1 MSTQGH
7 ASDAFYLSGESL
19 ERLRQ
24 ALEVAGHQARVAQ
37 SGGYG
42 RHVEDA
48 LTEIEEAISAH
59 LARIPTALDDDKAE
73 AEDSG
78 EAALE
83 RQSWFAPYKAA

>member
-1 MSTQGH
+1 MSTQAH
-7 ASDAFYLSGESL
+7 VSDAFYLSGERL

-48 LTEIEEAISAH
+48 LTEIEEAISAY
-59 LARIPTALDDDKAE
+59 LARIVSALDDDKAE
-73 AEDSG
+73 VEDSS

-83 RQSWFAPYKAA
+83 RQSLFPPYKAA

>member
-1 MSTQGH
+1 MTTQ
-7 ASDAFYLSGESL
+7 APVSSAFYLSGERL

-37 SGGYG
+37 SGSYG

-48 LTEIEEAISAH
+48 LTEIKEAISAH
-59 LARIPTALDDDKAE
+59 LSRIVTALDDDKAE
-73 AEDSG
+73 AEDSS

-83 RQSWFAPYKAA
+83 RQSWFPPYKAA